1 MAALGENLDEGM
13 IDELVSQIDQDSSG
27 SIDCD

>member
-13 IDELVSQIDQDSSG
+13 IDELVSHIDQDSDG